1 MGGGGRHHHN
11 KATLKSRINSIT
23 QVMAQTDHCMA
34 KAIGDWRTDLANDR
48 ETLPHQRASKS
59 HHTRKG
65 QVTSLEP
72 KDNLSTSSAKVKSA
86 DERKP
91 LTRRRAPNYPRQH
104 ARARAR
110 AQGIQHHTRTR
121 ARARARGHTRART
134 RTHHAP
140 RARAM
145 DRIRYRLMSW
155 TTHWPTST
163 VNCSL
168 STMRT
173 TRSKHCWW
181 GPFRVLP

>member
-1 MGGGGRHHHN
+1 
-11 KATLKSRINSIT
+11 
-23 QVMAQTDHCMA
+23 MAQTDHCMA

-134 RTHHAP
+134 RTQHT
-140 RARAM
+140 RARAQG
-145 DRIRYRLMSW
+145 IQSHKMSL
-155 TTHWPTST
+155 TAQWPTST
-163 VNCSL
+163 NSCSM
-168 STMRT
+168 STMIT
-173 TRSKHCWW
+173 TNSKRCSSIPPT
-181 GPFRVLP
+181 PF